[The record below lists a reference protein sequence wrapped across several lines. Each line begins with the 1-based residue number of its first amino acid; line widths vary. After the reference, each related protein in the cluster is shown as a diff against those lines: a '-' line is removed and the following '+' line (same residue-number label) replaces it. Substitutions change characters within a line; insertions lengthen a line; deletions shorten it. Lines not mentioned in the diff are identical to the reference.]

1 MNTGLSLNCV
11 LIAIMILGIILV
23 LGGSKETFMSAPYPQ
38 SVEKGI
44 LYDDYPMAANPGL
57 SSATYKTQWKQ
68 YPVWAV
74 GSYAQQT
81 NNLRYWKMPCNG
93 LATPPDMCG
102 GLYTAKNIVTS
113 PSKVPARHCER
124 VNYYCT

>member
-44 LYDDYPMAANPGL
+44 LYGDYPMAANPGL
-57 SSATYKTQWKQ
+57 SSATYKDAMETISCM
-68 YPVWAV
+68 
-74 GSYAQQT
+74 G
-81 NNLRYWKMPCNG
+81 RG
-93 LATPPDMCG
+93 LLC
-102 GLYTAKNIVTS
+102 TANK
-113 PSKVPARHCER
+113 
-124 VNYYCT
+124 